1 MTGWRV
7 TICRSLVQI
16 IGTDLWYRVISG
28 PSTAQ
33 HRFNNLSDLQGWCIY
48 CSFFGDLP
56 PTPSPNLPQ
65 NLARSAAVASKPYKM
80 LTGTLCTSKQ
90 ILTNSES
97 IFLSLNVLANFQFNS
112 PNLQVTCFY
121 IELME
126 VKSPRCSGLR
136 GAYNKW

>member
-16 IGTDLWYRVISG
+16 IGTGLSLVQQPRNIVLTISPTCRDG
-28 PSTAQ
+28 VSIAPFLATYPPIPSLTL
-33 HRFNNLSDLQGWCIY
+33 H
-48 CSFFGDLP
+48 
-56 PTPSPNLPQ
+56 Q

-97 IFLSLNVLANFQFNS
+97 IFLSLNVLADFQFNS

-126 VKSPRCSGLR
+126 VKSLRCSGLR